1 LTSIKNKN
9 SLSSYLWLIVFS
21 LLYGL
26 VHAASPRH
34 RKTLVGAYFMPNNIL
49 FQNYEEIEM
58 LATKVSAIVIIFIG
72 VYLLQKK
79 LKLEL
84 LKPKKMFFSVT
95 PPQKNIN
102 QVVDVARA
110 IQSQQI
116 SELYFLLVSY
126 YVMEL

>member
-1 LTSIKNKN
+1 
-9 SLSSYLWLIVFS
+9 
-21 LLYGL
+21 
-26 VHAASPRH
+26 
-34 RKTLVGAYFMPNNIL
+34 LVGAYFMPNNIL

-126 YVMEL
+126 HAMEL

>member
-1 LTSIKNKN
+1 
-9 SLSSYLWLIVFS
+9 
-21 LLYGL
+21 
-26 VHAASPRH
+26 
-34 RKTLVGAYFMPNNIL
+34 LVGAYFMPNNIL